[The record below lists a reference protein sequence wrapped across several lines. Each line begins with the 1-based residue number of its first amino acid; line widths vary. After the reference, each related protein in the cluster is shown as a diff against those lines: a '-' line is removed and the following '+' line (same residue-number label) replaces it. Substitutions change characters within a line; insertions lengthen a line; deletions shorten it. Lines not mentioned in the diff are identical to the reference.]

1 MFFFFFHA
9 KVYKKKKKKKTV
21 NSPTFAST
29 SKWIILRITLF
40 ASPDFSFPFCIGLR
54 ERSIKIFSSALLFL
68 VFVATIVVVAW
79 NHTTIITCTLNFFFY
94 PFAFILY
101 NFFTRYIY
109 ISKFLF
115 FFPPTKFIKRK
126 QSGWALTGINWPRSK
141 SNYPFLGWISPDRN
155 FWINP
160 RWGYHI
166 SILA

>member
-1 MFFFFFHA
+1 M
-9 KVYKKKKKKKTV
+9 V
-21 NSPTFAST
+21 NRPTFAST

-115 FFPPTKFIKRK
+115 FFPPRNLLKGNKAGGLWQVLIDPDLNLIILFWDGSLPIE
-126 QSGWALTGINWPRSK
+126 
-141 SNYPFLGWISPDRN
+141 ISELIPDED
-155 FWINP
+155 I
-160 RWGYHI
+160 
-166 SILA
+166 ILAY